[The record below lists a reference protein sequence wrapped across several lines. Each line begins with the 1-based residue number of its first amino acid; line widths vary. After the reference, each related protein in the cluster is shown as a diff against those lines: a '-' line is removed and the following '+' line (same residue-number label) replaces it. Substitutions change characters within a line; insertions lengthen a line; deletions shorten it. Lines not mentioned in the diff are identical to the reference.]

1 MPIYLKLVLDK
12 LNKIDIMLVEIE
24 KTQSGG

>member
-1 MPIYLKLVLDK
+1 MPKYLKLVLDK
-12 LNKIDIMLVEIE
+12 LNNIDIMLVEIE